1 MMSGS
6 FLTEVTMTMAIVI
19 SRDVF
24 DYATFGVNLALAMI
38 AIVAVIVA
46 ERNVRQAKVS
56 AEASRT
62 AADAA
67 IKSINLNFDVQ
78 RPRITVRT
86 DGTSFVTFT
95 MINKGSSPAQILW
108 FNNFPS
114 WHAPVAGEVMGQ
126 PRFGAFYD
134 EANTH
139 IMNVPVL
146 HPNAEMEAGTFA
158 NSALEEG
165 NPELFGEI
173 RTGGRFLYL
182 YSAIKYKGPFTD
194 QIFETRYCFRLTQN
208 GWRMAGDVGYNFEN

>member
-1 MMSGS
+1 
-6 FLTEVTMTMAIVI
+6 MTVAIVV

-24 DYATFGVNLALAMI
+24 DYATFGVNLALAII
-38 AIVAVIVA
+38 AIGGVIVAVW
-46 ERNVRQAKVS
+46 NVGQAKVS
-56 AEASRT
+56 AEASRV

-86 DGTSFVTFT
+86 EGTSFVTFT
-95 MINKGSSPAQILW
+95 MTNKGSSPAQILW

-114 WHAPVAGEVMGQ
+114 WHTPVAGEEMGQ

-134 EANTH
+134 DANTQ

-146 HPNAEMEAGTFA
+146 HPDAEMEAGTFA
-158 NSALEEG
+158 TSALEEG
-165 NPELFGEI
+165 NPDIFGEI
-173 RTGGRFLYL
+173 KTGRRFLYL

-208 GWRMAGDVGYNFEN
+208 GWKMAGDVGYNFEN